1 MNIDDIS
8 LKSCIILE
16 ALVREKNVGRVALQL
31 NLSQPAV
38 SNALAKMRKILGD
51 PLLIRTQQ
59 GMIPTA
65 RALEISIVVKSS
77 LDALSVVIKNSK
89 SFDPKTSNRTF
100 KLAMTDYMEWSVL
113 PKLCELLPKAAP
125 FIKLDVVPLKDEV
138 PISDLEEGKIDLAL
152 GHFNQPAARCYIQA
166 LYDEDFVCVL
176 KKGNN
181 LSSKKKISIDAYSK
195 CKHVI
200 VSPWGGFVGVAD
212 RILNERGY
220 QRNVIVSTSH
230 FLMGPIIA
238 SATDYCA
245 ILPRKLAE
253 HYATQYKL
261 DVFELPFEIPTFKFQ
276 QLWHARTLED
286 SGQKWLRNLIKG
298 MYT

>member
-8 LKSCIILE
+8 LKSCMILE
-16 ALVREKNVGRVALQL
+16 ALVREKNVGRVATQL

-65 RALEISIVVKSS
+65 RALEISIVVKNS
-77 LDALSVVIKNSK
+77 LDALSSVIENSK
-89 SFDPKTSNRTF
+89 KFDPKTSNRTF

-113 PKLCELLPKAAP
+113 PKLCELLPKVAP
-125 FIKLDVVPLKDEV
+125 GIKLEVVPLKEEV
-138 PISDLEEGKIDLAL
+138 PFSELEAGKIDLAL
-152 GHFNQPAARCYIQA
+152 GHFNQPAKQCYIQA

-176 KKGNN
+176 KKG
-181 LSSKKKISIDAYSK
+181 SKLKSKEIPIKAYSE

-200 VSPWGGFVGVAD
+200 VSPWGGLIGVAD
-212 RILNERGY
+212 KILNERGY
-220 QRNVIVSTSH
+220 KRNVVVSTSH

-238 SATDYCA
+238 RAAGYCA
-245 ILPRKLAE
+245 ILPRRLAE
-253 HYATQYKL
+253 HYAHQYEL
-261 DVFELPFEIPTFKFQ
+261 DVFELPFEIPIFKFQ

-286 SGQKWLRNLIKG
+286 SSQKWLRNLIKG
-298 MYT
+298 LFA